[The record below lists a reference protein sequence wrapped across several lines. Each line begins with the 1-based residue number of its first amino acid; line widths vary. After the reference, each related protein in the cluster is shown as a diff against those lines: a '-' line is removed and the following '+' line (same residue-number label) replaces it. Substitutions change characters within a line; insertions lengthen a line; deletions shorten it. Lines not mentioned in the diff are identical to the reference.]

1 MLATLKNYKQTPMR
15 FKTLII
21 ELQESPPTQGPRSST
36 WDLCYQPMDIQCCV
50 CFHSILT
57 F

>member
-36 WDLCYQPMDIQCCV
+36 WGLCYQPMDIQCCV
-50 CFHSILT
+50 CFHSIPT